1 MLNHVNSCVV
11 SVCLLFIFS
20 FTIYWLNPW
29 GAICTTKA
37 IKLDF
42 QYVGEIEKLV
52 LFIENTIASNYSTCD
67 FKSCHL
73 LWCVVPTIVQI

>member
-1 MLNHVNSCVV
+1 ML
-11 SVCLLFIFS
+11 SVCACYLFFPLLFIG
-20 FTIYWLNPW
+20 LNPW